1 MWAYVVRRLAYTPL
15 IVFGV
20 LLITFVL
27 FRLVPGDPARM
38 QAGRYASEEI
48 LDEIREE
55 QGWNKPLF
63 LNFEAAAEGPVHRLF
78 DTQFFYEHLYKTVT
92 FQFGRS
98 YHTKQR
104 VLDTLADG
112 AMPSL
117 KLMAPMFFGLLLLAV
132 STSLGIASVRGTAL
146 DTTAVILCV
155 SGMSI
160 PMLAVILAGQH
171 LLAYEWGLFPV
182 RGYEEGLAGA
192 RYYVLPVLLGIFGGL
207 GSDVR
212 FYRTVML
219 DEINSDYIRTARA
232 KGVGGRRVLFVHL
245 LKNAMIPIITN
256 VVLAVP
262 FLFLGSLLLERFFGI
277 PGLGYLMIEAI
288 ASRDW
293 PIVTALTFLI
303 SLLFVVGQLMTDIC
317 YALVDPRISLH

>member
-27 FRLVPGDPARM
+27 FRLVPGDPVRM
-38 QAGRYASEEI
+38 QVGRYADERIIEEV
-48 LDEIREE
+48 REE

-63 LNFEAAAEGPVHRLF
+63 FNFDAAAEGPVYRVL
-78 DTQFFYEHLYKTVT
+78 DSQFFHHHLYKTIT

-98 YHTKQR
+98 YHTKQL
-104 VLDTLADG
+104 VLDTLAEG
-112 AMPSL
+112 ALPSL
-117 KLMAPMFFGLLLLAV
+117 KLMAPMFAGLLAIAV
-132 STSLGIASVRGTAL
+132 SAALGIALVRGTAL
-146 DTTAVILCV
+146 DLTAVILCV

-160 PMLAVILAGQH
+160 PMLAIILFGQY
-171 LLAYEWGLFPV
+171 LLAYKWELFPL

-192 RYYVLPVLLGIFGGL
+192 KYYVLPVLLGMLGGL
-207 GSDVR
+207 GTDVR

-219 DEINSDYIRTARA
+219 DEINSDYIRTAYA
-232 KGVGGRRVLFVHL
+232 KGVGTGRVMFIHL

-256 VVLAVP
+256 VILAIP

-288 ASRDW
+288 GSRDW
-293 PIVTALTFLI
+293 AIVSALTYLI
-303 SLLFVVGQLMTDIC
+303 SLLFVVGQLMTDIG
-317 YALVDPRISLH
+317 YAVVDPRISLR